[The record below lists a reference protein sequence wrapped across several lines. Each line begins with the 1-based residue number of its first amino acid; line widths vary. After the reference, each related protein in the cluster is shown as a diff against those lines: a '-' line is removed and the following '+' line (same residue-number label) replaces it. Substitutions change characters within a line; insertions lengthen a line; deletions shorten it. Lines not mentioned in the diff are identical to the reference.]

1 VRFTVEAWDSDYG
14 APTDAELEDA
24 SQHVDAGVEMRIEDW
39 RPILPETAGADD
51 ILFVDGVRRVD
62 ATLWIDQPPDFPG
75 FALAATYAAGAVRC
89 NERATIEEATVER
102 GLFTSAPATDVAT
115 GVGTYEVKATKGTT
129 PEELWLGIQQRMG
142 SLEAAVSHRAGG
154 ADLIVVDGPLSH
166 ARDLENAVGYIKTQ
180 KVQYLPL
187 ELRQVLTSLP
197 AGYRTPL
204 FLTTTSWSRFSWYLR
219 LANHAGPA
227 GGLVRCEID
236 ADKNAADAARVAT
249 KVSASLPRYSS
260 ARHKDPRAP
269 QNLYPIGGLEREL
282 RHRLGDRELA
292 MRALRRAALEGG
304 ALPAGGEDRPD
315 DHQRD
320 PQDGDD

>member
-1 VRFTVEAWDSDYG
+1 MKFTVEAWDSDYG
-14 APTDAELEDA
+14 APTEAELDDA
-24 SQHVDAGVEMRIEDW
+24 SQNVDVTVEMTPEQW
-39 RPILPETAGADD
+39 RPLLSEADPVAD
-51 ILFVDGVRRVD
+51 LLFVDGVRRVD

-89 NERATIEEATVER
+89 NDSAALEEAEVGR
-102 GLFTSAPATDVAT
+102 GLFTSAPAVDIVTS
-115 GVGTYEVKATKGTT
+115 VGDYEVKATKGTT
-129 PEELWLGIQQRMG
+129 SEELWLGIQQRMG
-142 SLEAAVSHRAGG
+142 DLEAAVARRAGG
-154 ADLIVVDGPLSH
+154 AEILVVDGPLSH
-166 ARDLENAVGYIKTQ
+166 TRDLDNAIGYIKTQ
-180 KVQYLPL
+180 KVQYLPM

-236 ADKNAADAARVAT
+236 ADMSAADAARVAT
-249 KVSASLPRYSS
+249 KVSATLPRYAS

-282 RHRLGDRELA
+282 RHRLGDKELA
-292 MRALRRAALEGG
+292 MRALRRASVQA
-304 ALPAGGEDRPD
+304 A
-315 DHQRD
+315 
-320 PQDGDD
+320 

>member
-1 VRFTVEAWDSDYG
+1 MKFTVETWDSDYG

-24 SQHVDAGVEMRIEDW
+24 SQNVDVTVELRPEDW
-39 RPILPETAGADD
+39 RPLLPETDPVTD
-51 ILFVDGVRRVD
+51 VLFVDGVRRVD

-75 FALAATYAAGAVRC
+75 FALAATYAAGVVRC
-89 NERATIEEATVER
+89 NGTAHITETEVER
-102 GLFTSAPATDVAT
+102 GLFTSAPATNVVS

-142 SLEAAVSHRAGG
+142 DLEAAVTRRAGE
-154 ADLIVVDGPLSH
+154 ADLLVVDGPLSH
-166 ARDLENAVGYIKTQ
+166 ARDIDNAVGYIKTQ

-236 ADKNAADAARVAT
+236 ANSSSADAARIAT
-249 KVSASLPRYSS
+249 RVSATLPRFAS

-282 RHRLGDRELA
+282 RHRLGDKEMS
-292 MRALRRAALEGG
+292 MRALRRASAEG
-304 ALPAGGEDRPD
+304 ARLSA
-315 DHQRD
+315 
-320 PQDGDD
+320 

>member
-1 VRFTVEAWDSDYG
+1 MKFTVEAWDSDYG
-14 APTDAELEDA
+14 APTAAELDDA
-24 SQHVDAGVEMRIEDW
+24 SQDVDVGVELRSEEW
-39 RPILPETAGADD
+39 RPLLPESAPVDD
-51 ILFVDGVRRVD
+51 VLFVDGVRRVD
-62 ATLWIDQPPDFPG
+62 ATLWIEQPPDFPG
-75 FALAATYAAGAVRC
+75 FALAATYAAGVVRC
-89 NERATIEEATVER
+89 NGKAHVEQTRIER
-102 GLFTSAPATDVAT
+102 GLFTSAPADDVDT
-115 GVGTYEVKATKGTT
+115 SVGLYEVKATKGTT

-142 SLEAAVSHRAGG
+142 ALEAVVTRDAGG
-154 ADLIVVDGPLSH
+154 AEMLVVDGPLSH

-187 ELRQVLTSLP
+187 ELRQVLTALP

-236 ADKNAADAARVAT
+236 ADLTAAEAAQIAT
-249 KVSASLPRYSS
+249 RVSATLPRYAS

-282 RHRLGDRELA
+282 RHRLGDKEMA
-292 MRALRRAALEGG
+292 MRALRRASH
-304 ALPAGGEDRPD
+304 GESRLSA
-315 DHQRD
+315 
-320 PQDGDD
+320 

>member
-1 VRFTVEAWDSDYG
+1 MRFTVEAWDSDYG
-14 APTDAELEDA
+14 APTDAELDDA
-24 SQHVDAGVEMRIEDW
+24 SQNVDVSVEVRPEDW
-39 RPILPETAGADD
+39 RPLLPEPDPVQD
-51 ILFVDGVRRVD
+51 ILFIDGVRRVD
-62 ATLWIDQPPDFPG
+62 ATLWIDRPPDFPG

-89 NERATIEEATVER
+89 NGKATIEESAVER
-102 GLFTSAPATDVAT
+102 GLFTSAPAADVET
-115 GVGTYEVKATKGTT
+115 TVGTYGVKATKGTT

-142 SLEAAVSHRAGG
+142 ALEAAVTRRAGG
-154 ADLIVVDGPLSH
+154 AELLVVDGPISH
-166 ARDLENAVGYIKTQ
+166 ARDIENAVGYIKTQ

-204 FLTTTSWSRFSWYLR
+204 FLTTTGWSRFSWYLR

-236 ADKNAADAARVAT
+236 ADMNAIAAARVAT
-249 KVSASLPRYSS
+249 RVSATLPGYAS

-282 RHRLGDRELA
+282 RHRLGEKDLA
-292 MRALRRAALEGG
+292 MRALRRASLIA
-304 ALPAGGEDRPD
+304 A
-315 DHQRD
+315 
-320 PQDGDD
+320 

>member
-1 VRFTVEAWDSDYG
+1 VKFTVETWDSDYG

-24 SQHVDAGVEMRIEDW
+24 SQNVDVTVELRPEDW
-39 RPILPETAGADD
+39 RPLLPETDPVTD
-51 ILFVDGVRRVD
+51 VLFVDGVRRVD

-75 FALAATYAAGAVRC
+75 FALAATYAAGVVRC
-89 NERATIEEATVER
+89 NGTAHITETEVER
-102 GLFTSAPATDVAT
+102 GLFTSAPATNVVS

-142 SLEAAVSHRAGG
+142 DLEAAVTRRAGE
-154 ADLIVVDGPLSH
+154 ADLLVVDGPLSH
-166 ARDLENAVGYIKTQ
+166 ARDIDNAVGYIKTQ

-236 ADKNAADAARVAT
+236 ANSSSADAARIAT
-249 KVSASLPRYSS
+249 RVSATLPRFAS

-282 RHRLGDRELA
+282 RHRLGDKEMS
-292 MRALRRAALEGG
+292 MRALRRASAEG
-304 ALPAGGEDRPD
+304 ARLSA
-315 DHQRD
+315 
-320 PQDGDD
+320 

>member
-1 VRFTVEAWDSDYG
+1 MRFTVETWDSDYG
-14 APTDAELEDA
+14 APTDPELDDA
-24 SQHVDAGVEMRIEDW
+24 SENVDVSIEVKPGDW
-39 RPILPETAGADD
+39 RPLLPESDGAAD

-62 ATLWIDQPPDFPG
+62 ATLWIDNPPDFPG

-89 NERATIEEATVER
+89 NGAAVLEEFAVER
-102 GLFTSAPATDVAT
+102 GLFTSAPAEDVLT
-115 GVGTYEVKATKGTT
+115 SVGTYGVKATKGTT

-142 SLEAAVSHRAGG
+142 SLEAAVTRAAGG
-154 ADLIVVDGPLSH
+154 AELLVVDGPLSH
-166 ARDLENAVGYIKTQ
+166 ARDIENAIGYIKTQ

-204 FLTTTSWSRFSWYLR
+204 FVTTTSWSRYSWYLR

-236 ADKNAADAARVAT
+236 ADMGVGEAARIANR
-249 KVSASLPRYSS
+249 VSATLPRFAS

-269 QNLYPIGGLEREL
+269 QNLYPIGGLERDL
-282 RHRLGDRELA
+282 RHRLGDKERA
-292 MRALRRAALEGG
+292 MRALRVASRAIA
-304 ALPAGGEDRPD
+304 
-315 DHQRD
+315 
-320 PQDGDD
+320 

>member
-1 VRFTVEAWDSDYG
+1 MRFTVEAWDSDYG
-14 APTDAELEDA
+14 APTDPELTDA
-24 SQHVDAGVEMRIEDW
+24 SENVDVSIEVRPEHW
-39 RPILPETAGADD
+39 RPMLPDDDGAGD

-89 NERATIEEATVER
+89 NGVAVLEEFAVGR
-102 GLFTSAPATDVAT
+102 GLFTSAPAEDVHT
-115 GVGTYEVKATKGTT
+115 TVGTYEVKATKGTT

-142 SLEAAVSHRAGG
+142 SLEATVTRAAGG
-154 ADLIVVDGPLSH
+154 AELLVVDGPLSH
-166 ARDLENAVGYIKTQ
+166 ARDIDNAIGYVKTQ

-204 FLTTTSWSRFSWYLR
+204 FVTTTSWSRYSWYLR

-236 ADKNAADAARVAT
+236 ADRTITEAARVANR
-249 KVSASLPRYSS
+249 VSATLPRYAS

-269 QNLYPIGGLEREL
+269 QNLYPIGGLERDL
-282 RHRLGDRELA
+282 RHRLGDKERA
-292 MRALRRAALEGG
+292 MRALRIASRSVA
-304 ALPAGGEDRPD
+304 
-315 DHQRD
+315 
-320 PQDGDD
+320 

>member
-1 VRFTVEAWDSDYG
+1 MKFTVEAWDSDYG
-14 APTDAELEDA
+14 APTDAELADA
-24 SQHVDAGVEMRIEDW
+24 SDNVDVTVEVRPEDW
-39 RPILPETAGADD
+39 RPLLPETDPVED

-89 NERATIEEATVER
+89 NGRATIEGSEVER
-102 GLFTSAPATDVAT
+102 GLFTSAPASDVAT
-115 GVGTYEVKATKGTT
+115 RIGTYEVKATKGTT

-142 SLEAAVSHRAGG
+142 ALEAAVTRYAGG
-154 ADLIVVDGPLSH
+154 AELLVVDGPLSH
-166 ARDLENAVGYIKTQ
+166 ARDIDNAVGYIKTQ

-204 FLTTTSWSRFSWYLR
+204 FLTTTSWSRYSWYLR

-236 ADKNAADAARVAT
+236 ADMSGTDASRIAT
-249 KVSASLPRYSS
+249 KVSATLPAYAS

-282 RHRLGDRELA
+282 RHRLGDKELA
-292 MRALRRAALEGG
+292 MRALRRASLLA
-304 ALPAGGEDRPD
+304 A
-315 DHQRD
+315 
-320 PQDGDD
+320 

>member
-1 VRFTVEAWDSDYG
+1 MRFTVETWDSDYG

-24 SQHVDAGVEMRIEDW
+24 SQNVDPSVEVRPEDW
-39 RPILPETAGADD
+39 RPLLPEVAPVED

-62 ATLWIDQPPDFPG
+62 ATLWIEQPPDFPA

-89 NERATIEEATVER
+89 NGLAELVEAEVGR
-102 GLFTSAPATDVAT
+102 GLFTSAPADDIPTR
-115 GVGTYEVKATKGTT
+115 VGTYEIKATKGTT
-129 PEELWLGIQQRMG
+129 SEELWLGIQQRMG
-142 SLEAAVSHRAGG
+142 DLEARVAHKAGG
-154 ADLIVVDGPLSH
+154 AELLVVDGPLSH
-166 ARDLENAVGYIKTQ
+166 SRDLENAVGYIKTQ

-187 ELRQVLTSLP
+187 ELRSVLTALP

-236 ADKNAADAARVAT
+236 ADKSAAEAAQVAT
-249 KVSASLPRYSS
+249 RVSATLPRYAS

-269 QNLYPIGGLEREL
+269 QNLYPIGGLERDL
-282 RHRLGDRELA
+282 RHRLGDKELA
-292 MRALRRAALEGG
+292 MRSLRRAA
-304 ALPAGGEDRPD
+304 ALAA
-315 DHQRD
+315 
-320 PQDGDD
+320 

>member
-1 VRFTVEAWDSDYG
+1 MRFTVETWDSDYG
-14 APTDAELEDA
+14 APTDPDLDDA
-24 SQHVDAGVEMRIEDW
+24 SENVDVSVEMRAEDW
-39 RPILPETAGADD
+39 RPILPETGAVED

-89 NERATIEEATVER
+89 NGRATIEEAEVER

-115 GVGTYEVKATKGTT
+115 SVGTYEVKTTKGTT
-129 PEELWLGIQQRMG
+129 SEELWLGIQHRMG
-142 SLEAAVSHRAGG
+142 ALEATVARRAGG
-154 ADLIVVDGPLSH
+154 AEMLVVDGPLSH
-166 ARDLENAVGYIKTQ
+166 SRELENAVGYIKTQ

-187 ELRQVLTSLP
+187 ELRHVLTALP

-236 ADKNAADAARVAT
+236 ADVDVASAARVAT
-249 KVSASLPRYSS
+249 RVSATLPTYASD
-260 ARHKDPRAP
+260 RHKDPRAP

-282 RHRLGDRELA
+282 RHRLGDKDIA
-292 MRALRRAALEGG
+292 MRALRRAAR
-304 ALPAGGEDRPD
+304 AAA
-315 DHQRD
+315 
-320 PQDGDD
+320 

>member
-1 VRFTVEAWDSDYG
+1 MRFTVEAWDSDYG
-14 APTDAELEDA
+14 APTDPELEDA
-24 SQHVDAGVEMRIEDW
+24 SQNVDVSVELRPEEW
-39 RPILPETAGADD
+39 RPLLPEAAPVDD

-89 NERATIEEATVER
+89 NGRAVIEEAEVER
-102 GLFTSAPATDVAT
+102 GLFTSAPASDVVT
-115 GVGTYEVKATKGTT
+115 GIGTYGVKATKGVTA
-129 PEELWLGIQQRMG
+129 EELWLGIQQRMG
-142 SLEAAVSHRAGG
+142 ALEAAVTRQAGG
-154 ADLIVVDGPLSH
+154 AELLVVDGPLSH
-166 ARDLENAVGYIKTQ
+166 ARDIENAVGYIKTQ

-187 ELRQVLTSLP
+187 ELRQVLTALP

-204 FLTTTSWSRFSWYLR
+204 FLTTTGWSRYSWYLR

-236 ADKNAADAARVAT
+236 ADMSQGDASRVAT
-249 KVSASLPRYSS
+249 RVSATLPGYAS

-282 RHRLGDRELA
+282 RHRLGDKGLA
-292 MRALRRAALEGG
+292 MRALRRAALV
-304 ALPAGGEDRPD
+304 AA
-315 DHQRD
+315 
-320 PQDGDD
+320 

>member
-1 VRFTVEAWDSDYG
+1 MRFTVEAWDSDYG
-14 APTDAELEDA
+14 APTDAELDDA
-24 SQHVDAGVEMRIEDW
+24 SHNVDVGVEVRAEAW
-39 RPILPETAGADD
+39 RPLLPEVEPVPD

-89 NERATIEEATVER
+89 NGAARIEETAVER
-102 GLFTSAPATDVAT
+102 GLFTSAPAGDVDTTIGA
-115 GVGTYEVKATKGTT
+115 YEVKATKGTT

-142 SLEAAVSHRAGG
+142 ALEAAVAHRAGD
-154 ADLIVVDGPLSH
+154 AELLVVDGPLSH

-180 KVQYLPL
+180 KVQYLPI
-187 ELRQVLTSLP
+187 ELRHVLTSLP

-236 ADKNAADAARVAT
+236 ADTTAADAARLAT
-249 KVSASLPRYSS
+249 RVSATLPRYAS

-282 RHRLGDRELA
+282 RHRLGDKELA
-292 MRALRRAALEGG
+292 MRALRRAA
-304 ALPAGGEDRPD
+304 AVAA
-315 DHQRD
+315 
-320 PQDGDD
+320 

>member
-1 VRFTVEAWDSDYG
+1 VKFTVEAWDSDYG
-14 APTDAELEDA
+14 APTDAELADA
-24 SQHVDAGVEMRIEDW
+24 SENVDVTVEVRPEDW
-39 RPILPETAGADD
+39 RPLLPEADPVTD

-89 NERATIEEATVER
+89 NGRATIEETLVER
-102 GLFTSAPATDVAT
+102 GLFTSAPAEDVDTA
-115 GVGTYEVKATKGTT
+115 VGTYGVKATKGTT

-142 SLEAAVSHRAGG
+142 SLEAAVTHETGG
-154 ADLIVVDGPLSH
+154 ADLLVVDGPLSH

-197 AGYRTPL
+197 AGYRTPI

-236 ADKNAADAARVAT
+236 ADMSATEAARVAT
-249 KVSASLPRYSS
+249 RVSATLPKYAS

-282 RHRLGDRELA
+282 RRRLGDKEMS
-292 MRALRRAALEGG
+292 MRALRRASFGQSRLSA
-304 ALPAGGEDRPD
+304 
-315 DHQRD
+315 
-320 PQDGDD
+320 